1 MTAQEYQERI
11 SKVEEKIVKIEKRIK
26 KWSEGLSEE
35 AKEMAKKRCSGEL
48 TYKQWSEWF
57 EENYRDPNVCNQES
71 DYKAPNAYEYL
82 AALCDL
88 EEEHGKLEKYKN
100 VVIKLANFE
109 KEEKIPAL
117 VEFLNNWKKETKE
130 YIIELANTLDEL
142 KEANYNLYLKFGI
155 SYTQSEEYQNNIG
168 IIRSMPGIVRD
179 IYDSRSVNSVDEKRL
194 DNILE
199 REATAKYKDLVKRIS
214 TIVGNIED
222 VSNLSIGRQSGEL
235 NGVVKG
241 DKGKAKIFTI
251 GAGGENTDIIVNSK
265 HGQIYHYRVLVKP
278 VKE

>member
-1 MTAQEYQERI
+1 MTKQEYQERI
-11 SKVEEKIVKIEKRIK
+11 AKVEEKIVKIEKRIE
-26 KWSEGLSEE
+26 KWSNGLSEE
-35 AKEMAKKRCSGEL
+35 AKEMAKKRCRGEL

-82 AALCDL
+82 AALFDL
-88 EEEHGKLEKYKN
+88 KEEQGKLEKYKSA
-100 VVIKLANFE
+100 ITKLDNFE

-155 SYTQSEEYQNNIG
+155 NYSQSEEYQNNIG

-179 IYDSRSVNSVDEKRL
+179 IYDSRSVNHVDEKRL

-199 REATAKYKDLVKRIS
+199 REAKTKYENLVKRIS
-214 TIVGNIED
+214 DIVGNIED
-222 VSNLSIGRQSGEL
+222 VSNLSIGRQHGEL
-235 NGVVKG
+235 NGIVKG

-265 HGQIYHYRVLVKP
+265 HGQVYHYRVLVKP
-278 VKE
+278 MNE

>member
-1 MTAQEYQERI
+1 MTKQEYQERI
-11 SKVEEKIVKIEKRIK
+11 AKVEEKIVKIEKRIE
-26 KWSEGLSEE
+26 KWSNGLSEE
-35 AKEMAKKRCSGEL
+35 AKEMAKKRCRGEL

-88 EEEHGKLEKYKN
+88 KEEQEKLEKYKN
-100 VVIKLANFE
+100 AIVKLDNFE

-130 YIIELANTLDEL
+130 YIIELATTLDEL
-142 KEANYNLYLKFGI
+142 KEANYDLYLKHGYDY
-155 SYTQSEEYQNNIG
+155 SQLEEYQNNIR
-168 IIRSMPGIVRD
+168 IMRSMPLIVRD
-179 IYDSRSVNSVDEKRL
+179 LYDAHSTNYIDEERL
-194 DNILE
+194 DKILE
-199 REATAKYKDLVKRIS
+199 KEATDKYKNLVKRIS
-214 TIVGNIED
+214 DIVGHIED
-222 VSNLSIGRQSGEL
+222 VSNLSIGRQYGEL
-235 NGVVKG
+235 NGIVKG

-265 HGQIYHYRVLVKP
+265 HGQVYHYRVLVKP
-278 VKE
+278 VNE

>member
-11 SKVEEKIVKIEKRIK
+11 AKVEEKIVKIEKRIK

-35 AKEMAKKRCSGEL
+35 AKEMAKRRCNREL
-48 TYKQWSEWF
+48 TYKQWLDWLT
-57 EENYRDPNVCNQES
+57 ENDRNPNVYNQEFY
-71 DYKAPNAYEYL
+71 YKAPNASEYL

-88 EEEHGKLEKYKN
+88 EEEQRKLEKYKN
-100 VVIKLANFE
+100 AVIKLADFE

-155 SYTQSEEYQNNIG
+155 RYTQSEEYQNNIE

-235 NGVVKG
+235 NGIVKG

>member
-1 MTAQEYQERI
+1 MTKQEYQERI
-11 SKVEEKIVKIEKRIK
+11 AKVEEKIVKIEKRIK

-35 AKEMAKKRCSGEL
+35 AKEMAKRRCSGEL
-48 TYKQWSEWF
+48 TYKQWHEWVT
-57 EENYRDPNVCNQES
+57 ENDRNPNVYNQEFY
-71 DYKAPNAYEYL
+71 DKAPNVSEYL
-82 AALCDL
+82 SALSNL
-88 EEEHGKLEKYKN
+88 KEEQEKLAKYKSA
-100 VVIKLANFE
+100 VIKLANFE

-130 YIIELANTLDEL
+130 YIIELANTLDGL
-142 KEANYNLYLKFGI
+142 KEANYNLYLKFGFN
-155 SYTQSEEYQNNIG
+155 YTQSEEYKNNLR
-168 IIRSMPGIVRD
+168 IIESMPGIVRD
-179 IYDSRSVNSVDEKRL
+179 IYDSRYVNHVDEKRL

-199 REATAKYKDLVKRIS
+199 REAKTKYENLVKRIS
-214 TIVGNIED
+214 DIVGNIED
-222 VSNLSIGRQSGEL
+222 VSNLSIGRQHGEL
-235 NGVVKG
+235 NGIVKG

>member
-11 SKVEEKIVKIEKRIK
+11 AKVEEKIAKIEKRIK

-35 AKEMAKKRCSGEL
+35 AKEMAKKRCRGEL

-57 EENYRDPNVCNQES
+57 EENYRDPTVCNQES

-82 AALCDL
+82 AALFDL
-88 EEEHGKLEKYKN
+88 KEEQGKLEKYKYT
-100 VVIKLANFE
+100 VVKLANFE

-194 DNILE
+194 DKILE

-222 VSNLSIGRQSGEL
+222 VSDLSIGRQSGEL
-235 NGVVKG
+235 NGIVKG